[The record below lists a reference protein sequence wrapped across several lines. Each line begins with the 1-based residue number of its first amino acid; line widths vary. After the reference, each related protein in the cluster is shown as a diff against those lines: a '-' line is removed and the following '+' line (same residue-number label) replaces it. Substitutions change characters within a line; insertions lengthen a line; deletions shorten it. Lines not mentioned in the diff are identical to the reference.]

1 MGAGSSSN
9 PGLTR
14 DDLEF
19 LQRKTSF
26 DKETILDFYK
36 GFIADVPE
44 GKLSPK
50 NFCQIYSKCFPSG
63 NTREF
68 CDHVFRTFDSDKNG
82 FIDFK
87 EFLLSID
94 VTSAGTPTEKLEWAF
109 RMYDVD
115 GNGWID
121 LEEMTRLVGSIY
133 KMLGQHQLVQQETA
147 GDRARS
153 IFERM
158 DANNDGRVTRDE
170 FMRSCMA
177 DENMIGLLTP
187 PGM

>member
-1 MGAGSSSN
+1 
-9 PGLTR
+9 
-14 DDLEF
+14 
-19 LQRKTSF
+19 
-26 DKETILDFYK
+26 
-36 GFIADVPE
+36 
-44 GKLSPK
+44 
-50 NFCQIYSKCFPSG
+50 
-63 NTREF
+63 
-68 CDHVFRTFDSDKNG
+68 
-82 FIDFK
+82 
-87 EFLLSID
+87 
-94 VTSAGTPTEKLEWAF
+94 
-109 RMYDVD
+109 MYDVD

-133 KMLGQHQLVQQETA
+133 KMLGQHQLVQQVSHAVIGNMMGVTSDIWHAAQETA

-187 PGM
+187 PGWENIVNIWQIVYKSYQCQLHSLHILEGSCWYLGLKVLNGGGNVIFSEEYNEVFCLCFGNVTFKGGIWNL